1 MARHFVLIRLY
12 RYGDL
17 LMSSAVARAWKREAP
32 THITWVVSEECA
44 SFLRGQPYIDRMIV
58 IPVNYVQEFKE
69 FTIWAE
75 LDRREERFGLRE
87 AKAVY
92 SRVFDALPRTADR
105 VVNLTF
111 NAAASMLA
119 GEIEAPER
127 LGPYSGKRGEK
138 RIDDLW
144 SQYYLAAGTDLRY
157 PALHW
162 VDAFINISKAPRD
175 DIRMEWQTEPDA
187 EFAKA
192 LLEHIGGAPYF
203 VVQLG
208 ASEEEKKWSEENFIE
223 ASARIAEATGM
234 TVVFAGSKNER
245 IPCLRAVRSLRARGV
260 RAVSLAGETDFRQ
273 LATTLSGSFG
283 LLSNDTFAQHLSSV
297 LDVPSVTVYQGN
309 VSPWLTI
316 GYREGNRAVV
326 EDDQSPPSVERVVD
340 AFLDRSDD
348 FLVTTRIG
356 TYQFPMPASLERQ
369 PLSWQHRWIVGLGHL
384 RALDPSF
391 SGGNDVRMGFPR
403 QWLEILADAERRIE
417 EGTIVDSLAV
427 ERQIITQLRHP
438 FMALLMMLSVQNRF
452 SVAYGNQKLQARN
465 YRWLADAL
473 CRAGCP
479 E

>member
-17 LMSSAVARAWKREAP
+17 LMTSAVARAWKREAP

-44 SFLRGQPYIDRMIV
+44 SFLHGQPYIDRLIV
-58 IPVNYVQEFKE
+58 IPIRYIQEFKD

-75 LDRREERFGLRE
+75 LERREERFGLRE
-87 AKAVY
+87 AKSIY
-92 SRVFDALPRTADR
+92 SRVFEALPRTADR

-119 GEIEAPER
+119 GEVDTPER
-127 LGPYSGKRGEK
+127 LGPYSGKKGEK

-162 VDAFINISKAPRD
+162 VDAFINIAKAPRE
-175 DIRMEWQTEPDA
+175 DIRMEWHTEPDLS
-187 EFAKA
+187 FAAA
-192 LLEHIGGAPYF
+192 LQEHLGGTPYF

-208 ASEEEKKWSEENFIE
+208 ASEEEKKWSETNFVE
-223 ASARIAEATGM
+223 ASGRIAQATDM
-234 TVVFAGSKNER
+234 VPLFIGSRSER
-245 IPCLRAVRSLRARGV
+245 ISCLRAVRALESRGI

-273 LATTLSGSFG
+273 LATVLSGSSG
-283 LLSNDTFAQHLSSV
+283 LLSNDTFAQHLAS
-297 LDVPSVTVYQGN
+297 LLEVPTVVVYQGN

-326 EDDQSPPSVERVVD
+326 EDDQSSPSVERVVN
-340 AFLDRSDD
+340 AFLGQGNDY
-348 FLVTTRIG
+348 LVTRRFA
-356 TYQFPMPASLERQ
+356 TYQFPVPASAEHQ
-369 PLSWQHRWIVGLGHL
+369 TPGWFHRWVIGLAHL

-391 SGGNDVRMGFPR
+391 SGGNDIRPAFPR
-403 QWLEILADAERRIE
+403 QWLEILTAAEQRIQ
-417 EGTIVDSLAV
+417 EGILVDSLSV
-427 ERQIITQLRHP
+427 ERQLITQLRHP
-438 FMALLMMLSVQNRF
+438 LMALLMMLSIQNRF
-452 SVAYGNQKLQARN
+452 STAYGNQALQAKN
-465 YRWLADAL
+465 YRWLAEAL
-473 CRAGCP
+473 SRAGHP